1 MTFNSAW
8 TGNINASS
16 SDRLLRVKYIVSL
29 KLRLNGAILYKCII
43 IIIIAIQRPVRKL
56 ALLSIIVLI
65 SF

>member
-29 KLRLNGAILYKCII
+29 KLRPNGAILYKCII
-43 IIIIAIQRPVRKL
+43 IIIIAIQRPV
-56 ALLSIIVLI
+56 LSIIVLI